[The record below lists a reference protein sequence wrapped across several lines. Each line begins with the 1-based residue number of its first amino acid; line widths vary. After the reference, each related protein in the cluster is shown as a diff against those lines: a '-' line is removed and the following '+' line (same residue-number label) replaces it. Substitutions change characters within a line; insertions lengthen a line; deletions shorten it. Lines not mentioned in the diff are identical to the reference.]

1 MTKGRKTKTTD
12 LPDPVVKSTS
22 PGEEEVDNE
31 ELHKEE
37 TAFSE
42 GEEEAKFESGDSDS
56 SNDDSDDDSK
66 EKELQSL
73 RINMK
78 ISDESMES
86 LQSSLPLQQILERG
100 RKAML
105 QVQID
110 KLQFENQTW
119 WSADR
124 CW

>member
-1 MTKGRKTKTTD
+1 MTK
-12 LPDPVVKSTS
+12 
-22 PGEEEVDNE
+22 

-56 SNDDSDDDSK
+56 FYDDSDDDSK
-66 EKELQSL
+66 SKEKVLQSL
-73 RINMK
+73 RINMM
-78 ISDESMES
+78 ISNESMEP
-86 LQSSLPLQQILERG
+86 LQSFLPLQQILERG

-110 KLQFENQTW
+110 KLQFGSG
-119 WSADR
+119 SASS
-124 CW
+124 